1 MEPGKCL
8 SGRVAA
14 VTGATSEI
22 GRATALRLVAEGAM
36 VAVTGNTA
44 SKLEKVVADLQKLGA
59 KYHAAALDLSQPSV
73 VEGFFEEVAKA
84 LGPVD
89 ILVNTAAWRVR
100 QPFLDT
106 TYTDWRRTFDVCVD
120 SYFLCSLAAARQML
134 PRRWGRI
141 IHYGSIS
148 GSVLMVPFA
157 AYTAAKGA
165 VHALA
170 KAMAVDL
177 APHGITVNVVAPGVV
192 ETQYVRTNLTPVQIQ
207 KRLDRIPAGRLA
219 TPEDCAAAV
228 VHLASPDMGYVT
240 GQIVYVDGGFLSA
253 GVIAR

>member
-1 MEPGKCL
+1 MNL
-8 SGRVAA
+8 SGKVAV

-22 GRATALRLVAEGAM
+22 GHATALRLAAEGAA
-36 VAVTGNTA
+36 VAVTGHTVA
-44 SKLEKVVADLQKLGA
+44 KLDRVDADLRRGGA
-59 KYHAAALDLSQPSV
+59 KLHAAALDLSQPATV
-73 VEGFFEEVAKA
+73 DGFFAEVAGA

-100 QPFLDT
+100 QPFLET
-106 TYTDWRRTFDVCVD
+106 TYAEWRRTFEVGVD
-120 SYFLCSLAAARQML
+120 SYFLCSLAAARQMV
-134 PRRWGRI
+134 PRQWARI

-148 GSVLMVPFA
+148 GSVMMVPFA

-192 ETQYVRTNLTPVQIQ
+192 ETQYVRANLTPAQIQ
-207 KRLDRIPAGRLA
+207 KRLERIPAGRLA
-219 TPEDCAAAV
+219 SPEDCAAAV
-228 VHLASPDMGYVT
+228 AHLTAPDMGYVT
-240 GQIVYVDGGFLSA
+240 GQVVYVDGGFLSA
-253 GVIAR
+253 GVLAK

>member
-1 MEPGKCL
+1 MNL
-8 SGRVAA
+8 SGKVA
-14 VTGATSEI
+14 VITGATSEI
-22 GRATALRLVAEGAM
+22 GRATALRLAAEGTA
-36 VAVTGNTA
+36 VAVTG
-44 SKLEKVVADLQKLGA
+44 LEPDTLDRVAADLKEAGA
-59 KYHAAALDLSQPSV
+59 KIHAATLDLSQPSA
-73 VEGFFEEVAKA
+73 VEGFFEGVAKA

-89 ILVNTAAWRVR
+89 ILVNAAAWRVR
-100 QPFLDT
+100 QPFLET
-106 TYTDWRRTFDVCVD
+106 TYADWRRTFEVSVD
-120 SYFLCSLAAARQML
+120 SYFLCSLAAAKQMV

-207 KRLDRIPAGRLA
+207 KRLDRVPAGRLA

-253 GVIAR
+253 GVLAK

>member
-1 MEPGKCL
+1 MNL
-8 SGRVAA
+8 SGKVAV

-22 GRATALRLVAEGAM
+22 GHATALRLAAEGAA
-36 VAVTGNTA
+36 VAVTGHTA
-44 SKLEKVVADLQKLGA
+44 AKLDRVAADLRRAGA
-59 KYHAAALDLSQPSV
+59 KLHAAALDLSQPSS
-73 VEGFFEEVAKA
+73 VEGFFAEVARA

-100 QPFLDT
+100 QPFLET
-106 TYTDWRRTFDVCVD
+106 TYADWRRTFEVCVD
-120 SYFLCSLAAARQML
+120 SYFLCSLAAARQMV
-134 PRRWGRI
+134 PRKWGRI

-148 GSVLMVPFA
+148 GSVMMVPFA

-192 ETQYVRTNLTPVQIQ
+192 ETQYVRANLTPTQIQ
-207 KRLDRIPAGRLA
+207 KRLERIPAGRLA
-219 TPEDCAAAV
+219 SPDDCAAAV
-228 VHLASPDMGYVT
+228 AHLAAPDMGYVT
-240 GQIVYVDGGFLSA
+240 GQILYVEGGFLSA
-253 GVIAR
+253 GVLAK